1 MAVPT
6 ASAAPT
12 RSAAATDKKRALRD
26 VMVCSLIMSTTL
38 LSLWCAGHA
47 LRAGLWRWQRRFL
60 QHVLELRIH
69 RLGAAVDTD
78 KRNLMAAGV
87 LFLEGMLI
95 RQVGGDVAFWTI
107 RDLEH
112 RVADPEPCARGKLSR
127 AAHEVLA

>member
-12 RSAAATDKKRALRD
+12 RSAAATDRKRALRG
-26 VMVCSLIMSTTL
+26 VLVCSLIMSTTL
-38 LSLWCAGHA
+38 LSLWCASHA
-47 LRAGLWRWQRRFL
+47 LRAGLWRRQRRRNRRFL

-69 RLGAAVDTD
+69 RLGAAVDAD

-95 RQVGGDVAFWTI
+95 RQVGRNVSFWTI

-112 RVADPEPCARGKLSR
+112 RVADPEPRARGK
-127 AAHEVLA
+127 